1 MDKRIALIVG
11 ATGTLG
17 KAITNNLISKNIQLI
32 LVAKNTDRLEKLY
45 DDIKNKALLSPKIIP
60 LDLNHSRSIDKLS
73 LIHISEPTRPY

>member
-32 LVAKNTDRLEKLY
+32 LVAKNKDRLDFEV
-45 DDIKNKALLSPKIIP
+45 NQMVF
-60 LDLNHSRSIDKLS
+60 
-73 LIHISEPTRPY
+73 